1 MPDQHHQV
9 LALLGEAP
17 QRFQRLGHV
26 VLQRLHRRAHPF
38 DLSRQP
44 ERGDGDGRRH
54 PQERQRDDGE
64 RDGDGR
70 SDPLGAGADLEQ
82 CECLQIHGVLPEVAD
97 GRTATKCRR
106 RGPSRKTTASDTHR
120 NPLAPLDVPTGPR
133 QLWPCLHAFS
143 CAAVVRC
150 AGTVR
155 PAGNKN
161 AALPILAATVL
172 ADGPVELDNI
182 PRIRDVE
189 TMLALLVDLGASA
202 EWIGPNLVRV
212 DARGVK
218 PKPLDPGLCAKI
230 RASILLAG
238 PLLAR
243 FGTVT
248 LPPPGGDVIGRRRV
262 DTHFLA
268 LEQLGASVM
277 VGDRYELE
285 AKGLQG
291 ADIFLDEPS
300 VTGTENAL
308 MAAVAAKGRTVLR
321 NAACEPHV
329 QDLARAL
336 VAMGAQIEGI
346 GSNIYTI
353 EGGRPLGG
361 ASYAIGPDHIEIGSF
376 IGLAAVTN
384 GDITIDPVRPED
396 LRSTLLGFERL
407 GIRPRVEGNRLTV
420 GPDQERR
427 IRPDLGGHVPKLE
440 DGPWPA
446 FPADVMSTTIVTATQ
461 CSGMILVFE
470 KMFESRLFFVDKLI
484 GMGARIVLCDP
495 HRAVISGPSAL
506 KGGIVE
512 SPDIRA
518 GMAMVLAAL
527 AAEGA
532 STIHN
537 VGQIERGYE
546 RIDERLRALGAEIE
560 RVDG

>member
-1 MPDQHHQV
+1 MPPRFLVQGGR
-9 LALLGEAP
+9 ALKG
-17 QRFQRLGHV
+17 
-26 VLQRLHRRAHPF
+26 
-38 DLSRQP
+38 S
-44 ERGDGDGRRH
+44 
-54 PQERQRDDGE
+54 
-64 RDGDGR
+64 
-70 SDPLGAGADLEQ
+70 
-82 CECLQIHGVLPEVAD
+82 
-97 GRTATKCRR
+97 
-106 RGPSRKTTASDTHR
+106 
-120 NPLAPLDVPTGPR
+120 
-133 QLWPCLHAFS
+133 
-143 CAAVVRC
+143 
-150 AGTVR
+150 VR

-161 AALPILAATVL
+161 AALPILAATLL

-189 TMLALLVDLGASA
+189 TMLALLMDLGAAA
-202 EWIGPNLVRV
+202 EWTGPNAVRV
-212 DARGVK
+212 DTRAVK
-218 PKPLDPGLCAKI
+218 PKALDPALCAKI

-243 FGTVT
+243 FGSVT

-268 LEQLGASVM
+268 LEHLGASVM

-285 AKGLQG
+285 AKQLKGE
-291 ADIFLDEPS
+291 DIFLDEPS

-308 MAAVAAKGRTVLR
+308 MAAVMAKGRTVLR

-336 VAMGAQIEGI
+336 VGMGAEISGI

-353 EGGRPLGG
+353 EGGRPLVGT
-361 ASYAIGPDHIEIGSF
+361 SYTIGPDHIEIGSF

-384 GDITIDPVRPED
+384 GDVTIEPIRAED
-396 LRSTLLGFERL
+396 LRSTILGFERL
-407 GIRPRVEGNRLTV
+407 GIRPRVEGQRLSIS
-420 GPDQERR
+420 GGQERR

-461 CSGMILVFE
+461 CSGMLLVFE

-484 GMGARIVLCDP
+484 SMGARIVLCDP
-495 HRAVISGPSAL
+495 HRAVISGPSPL
-506 KGGIVE
+506 KGGTVE

-518 GMAMVLAAL
+518 GMAMLLAAL
-527 AAEGA
+527 AAEGS
-532 STIHN
+532 STIYN
-537 VGQIERGYE
+537 IGQIERGYE
-546 RIDERLRALGAEIE
+546 RIDERLRALGAQIE

>member
-1 MPDQHHQV
+1 MKV
-9 LALLGEAP
+9 
-17 QRFQRLGHV
+17 
-26 VLQRLHRRAHPF
+26 
-38 DLSRQP
+38 
-44 ERGDGDGRRH
+44 
-54 PQERQRDDGE
+54 
-64 RDGDGR
+64 
-70 SDPLGAGADLEQ
+70 
-82 CECLQIHGVLPEVAD
+82 
-97 GRTATKCRR
+97 
-106 RGPSRKTTASDTHR
+106 DTH
-120 NPLAPLDVPTGPR
+120 
-133 QLWPCLHAFS
+133 
-143 CAAVVRC
+143 AVR
-150 AGTVR
+150 
-155 PAGNKN
+155 
-161 AALPILAATVL
+161 
-172 ADGPVELDNI
+172 
-182 PRIRDVE
+182 
-189 TMLALLVDLGASA
+189 
-202 EWIGPNLVRV
+202 
-212 DARGVK
+212 
-218 PKPLDPGLCAKI
+218 PKPLDPALCAKI

-238 PLLAR
+238 PMLAR
-243 FGTVT
+243 FGAVT

-268 LEQLGASVM
+268 LEQLGASVT

-285 AKGLQG
+285 AKALAG

-308 MAAVAAKGRTVLR
+308 MAAVMAKGRTVLR

-353 EGGRPLGG
+353 EGGRPLTG
-361 ASYAIGPDHIEIGSF
+361 ASYTIGPDHIEIGSF

-384 GDITIDPVRPED
+384 GEIAIDPVRPDD

-407 GIRPRVEGNRLTV
+407 GIRPRVDGSRLTV
-420 GPDQERR
+420 SPDQERR

-461 CSGMILVFE
+461 CSGMLLVFE

-495 HRAVISGPSAL
+495 HRAVISGPSPL
-506 KGGIVE
+506 KGGTVE

-518 GMAMVLAAL
+518 GMAMLLAAL
-527 AAEGA
+527 AAEGP

-560 RVDG
+560 RAE

>member
-1 MPDQHHQV
+1 MP
-9 LALLGEAP
+9 P
-17 QRFQRLGHV
+17 RFHV
-26 VLQRLHRRAHPF
+26 H
-38 DLSRQP
+38 
-44 ERGDGDGRRH
+44 GGR
-54 PQERQRDDGE
+54 
-64 RDGDGR
+64 
-70 SDPLGAGADLEQ
+70 PL
-82 CECLQIHGVLPEVAD
+82 
-97 GRTATKCRR
+97 K
-106 RGPSRKTTASDTHR
+106 
-120 NPLAPLDVPTGPR
+120 
-133 QLWPCLHAFS
+133 
-143 CAAVVRC
+143 
-150 AGTVR
+150 GTVR

-189 TMLALLVDLGASA
+189 TMLALLLDLGATA
-202 EWIGPNLVRV
+202 EWTGPNALRV
-212 DARGVK
+212 DTRSLK
-218 PKPLDPGLCAKI
+218 PKPLDPALCAKI

-243 FGTVT
+243 FGSVT

-268 LEQLGASVM
+268 LEHLGASVM

-285 AKGLQG
+285 AKSLRGD
-291 ADIFLDEPS
+291 DIFLDEPS

-308 MAAVAAKGRTVLR
+308 MAAVAAKGRTTLR

-336 VAMGAQIEGI
+336 VAMGAEISGI
-346 GSNIYTI
+346 GSNIYVI
-353 EGGRPLGG
+353 EGGRPLRG
-361 ASYAIGPDHIEIGSF
+361 ASYTIGPDHIEIGSF

-384 GDITIDPVRPED
+384 GDVTIEPIRSED
-396 LRSTLLGFERL
+396 LRSTILGFERL
-407 GIRPRVEGNRLTV
+407 GIRPRVEGNRLSV
-420 GPDQERR
+420 SPGQERR

-461 CSGMILVFE
+461 CSGMLLVFE

-495 HRAVISGPSAL
+495 HRAVISGPSPL
-506 KGGIVE
+506 KGGTVE

-518 GMAMVLAAL
+518 GMAMLLAAL
-527 AAEGA
+527 AADGS